1 MVNLIKLDYFLN
13 TLALV
18 MWHHRDM
25 RQIMQKALF
34 HAHIDSFLVISVF
47 YDHHYSS
54 SNRDAITCMILGV
67 QKQTCETPSFT
78 IKQTNK
84 IVKLK
89 CFMMIIILLQIVMQ
103 SRDTG
108 CPKANWWNNRF
119 SNKKKGPSKWGLDW
133 IAVSGTPSLVKV
145 YKKKHWLLA
154 GKNNLFIR
162 NKSKKGIQSKTA
174 ISSIK
179 SLDKSKKY
187 VLKRN
192 MNQNDVN

>member
-1 MVNLIKLDYFLN
+1 MAVKFKFSHMKKVIVDQSLRVWRAQNYLFWKKLPSKWVGSKLDQTWSNFDQTLIKLDQTWSNLIKLDQTWSNLIKLDYFLN

-108 CPKANWWNNRF
+108 CPKANWWNDRF
-119 SNKKKGPSKWGLDW
+119 SNKKKDP
-133 IAVSGTPSLVKV
+133 ANE
-145 YKKKHWLLA
+145 A
-154 GKNNLFIR
+154 
-162 NKSKKGIQSKTA
+162 
-174 ISSIK
+174 
-179 SLDKSKKY
+179 
-187 VLKRN
+187 
-192 MNQNDVN
+192 

>member
-1 MVNLIKLDYFLN
+1 
-13 TLALV
+13 

-145 YKKKHWLLA
+145 YKKNTGFWLVKIIYL
-154 GKNNLFIR
+154 LET
-162 NKSKKGIQSKTA
+162 SLKGIQSKTA

-179 SLDKSKKY
+179 SLDKSKKSSNTIWI
-187 VLKRN
+187 R
-192 MNQNDVN
+192 MM